1 MILLVIFGIITL
13 CFGGS
18 YVLFKL
24 IDRYGD
30 PIKKKGFWILSCTS
44 TILLSLVSP
53 YILLFAVL
61 FQSGTTERPFDSERW
76 KNIQD
81 KRTEMV
87 DDLINKRL
95 LDNLTKD
102 QVIELLGEPLKDNP
116 YFVSTGRDMIYHL
129 GQERNPFGVDSEW
142 LLVWL
147 DDNKVTKYKLM
158 TD

>member
-1 MILLVIFGIITL
+1 MILLVIFGIIVL

-18 YVLFKL
+18 YLLFKI
-24 IDRYGD
+24 IDRHGD
-30 PIKKKGFWILSCTS
+30 PRKKKSFWILSCTS
-44 TILLSLVSP
+44 TILLSLASP
-53 YILLFAVL
+53 YILLFAAL
-61 FQSGTTERPFDSERW
+61 FQSGTSERPFDSARW
-76 KNIQD
+76 QNIPD

-87 DDLINKRL
+87 DDLIEKQL
-95 LDNLTKD
+95 LDNLTED

-129 GQERNPFGVDSEW
+129 GQERNPLGVDSEW

-147 DDNKVTKYKLM
+147 DDNKVSKYKLM